1 MSPTAAPGSR
11 LSGLTTRGR
20 CLIAGGAATA
30 ACAVVLDERDLLRLG
45 LFIVVLPLL
54 GALLAARTRRAVRVR
69 RRIAPDRLSV
79 GSDGEVTLHV
89 RGGPVL
95 GPLRLTDVV
104 SDAAGARSDQPP
116 RFVVHRLTP
125 RAPAALT
132 YPLRPVL
139 RGVHR
144 IGPVTAEV
152 TDPLGLAEFARE
164 VAPVTRLLVLPRIV
178 PLSGMPPALGGGE
191 GAHGADAGYQ
201 GHGRSDV
208 LVRPYQHGDELRR
221 VHWPSTARHDEL
233 IVRHEERPW
242 RGGITVLL
250 DRRECA
256 HRGRGAAA
264 SLEFAVSMAGSV
276 YMHLLARGEPVSLVT
291 EDGTPVPPDAVRQT
305 GADPVLDALA
315 TLRPSA
321 VGDLAGPAMRESGG
335 LLAVLGAVAPADVD
349 ALVARRP
356 GVGVAVLLDTATW
369 GPAAEGRAG
378 MVGAAAVALR
388 RAGWQ
393 AVLATVA
400 SRPEQVW
407 DELTAA
413 AAVLRAG
420 AP

>member
-54 GALLAARTRRAVRVR
+54 AALLAARTRRAVRVR

-79 GSDGEVTLHV
+79 GSDGEVTLDV

-164 VAPVTRLLVLPRIV
+164 VAPVTRLLVRPRIV

-369 GPAAEGRAG
+369 GPAAEGRPG

-393 AVLATVA
+393 AVVATVA

>member
-1 MSPTAAPGSR
+1 
-11 LSGLTTRGR
+11 
-20 CLIAGGAATA
+20 
-30 ACAVVLDERDLLRLG
+30 
-45 LFIVVLPLL
+45 
-54 GALLAARTRRAVRVR
+54 
-69 RRIAPDRLSV
+69 
-79 GSDGEVTLHV
+79 
-89 RGGPVL
+89 
-95 GPLRLTDVV
+95 V
-104 SDAAGARSDQPP
+104 S
-116 RFVVHRLTP
+116 
-125 RAPAALT
+125 
-132 YPLRPVL
+132 
-139 RGVHR
+139 
-144 IGPVTAEV
+144 
-152 TDPLGLAEFARE
+152 
-164 VAPVTRLLVLPRIV
+164 
-178 PLSGMPPALGGGE
+178 LSGMTAALGGGE

-264 SLEFAVSMAGSV
+264 SLEFAVTLAGSV
-276 YMHLLARGEPVSLVT
+276 YMHLFTRGEPVSLVT
-291 EDGTPVPPDAVRQT
+291 EDGMPVPPDGPREA

-315 TLRPSA
+315 TLRPSTTS
-321 VGDLAGPAMRESGG
+321 DLAGPALRESGG
-335 LLAVLGAVAPADVD
+335 LLAVLGAVGPADVD

-369 GPAAEGRAG
+369 GPAAEGRPG
-378 MVGAAAVALR
+378 VVGAAAAALR

-393 AVLATVA
+393 AVVATAA

-407 DELTAA
+407 DELTATA
-413 AAVLRAG
+413 VVLRAG